1 MTLPVEKQEI
11 ISAIDAL
18 RDELVSIS
26 QYIHANPELGLQEYK
41 ACACLCDCLEKHGF
55 NVERGVCGMPT
66 AFRATFSGASEGRRV
81 AILAEYD
88 ALEGL
93 GHGCGHNLIAAI
105 ALGASLGL
113 SKVLPRMAG
122 TVVMFGT
129 PAEEPNVDGAG
140 GKAPMSTNGCFDDC
154 AAALM
159 VHPGTRTGAGGGSS
173 LGATS
178 LEVRFYGKPAHAS
191 AIPHLG
197 INALN
202 ALIETFNAIN
212 ALRQHI
218 TPDARIHGIITHGGS
233 APNVVPELAIGRFIV
248 RAEEMGYLDEL
259 VEKVKR
265 CAEGAAVATGARVE
279 FSYFCH
285 TFEPTLPN
293 DTLAAAFR
301 ANYRALGLDVAEP
314 SQPPQKGRASTDFGN
329 VSQRVPSAGAGISIA
344 SEGILGHTHEM
355 AAAAASPRA
364 NEALLEAAKA
374 MAMAAFDVLTDDDL
388 VTRARKEFEEKKATK
403 S

>member
-1 MTLPVEKQEI
+1 MEKEEI

-18 RDELVSIS
+18 RDELTSIS

-41 ACACLCDCLEKHGF
+41 ASSALCDCLEKHGF
-55 NVERGVCGMPT
+55 RVERGLCGMPT
-66 AFRATFSGASEGRRV
+66 AFRATCSGASEGRKV

-113 SKVLPRMAG
+113 SKVLPKMAG
-122 TVVMFGT
+122 TVVTFGT
-129 PAEEPNVDGAG
+129 PAEEPNVEGAG
-140 GKAPMSTNGCFDDC
+140 GKAPMAAAGCFDDC

-159 VHPGTRTGAGGGSS
+159 VHPGVRTGAGGGSS

-178 LEVRFYGKPAHAS
+178 LEIKFYGKPTHAS

-197 INALN
+197 VNALN

-233 APNVVPELAIGRFIV
+233 APNVVPELAIGRFII
-248 RAEEMGYLDEL
+248 RAEEMSYLEEL
-259 VEKVKR
+259 VGKVKR
-265 CAEGAAVATGARVE
+265 CAEGAAIVTGAKVE
-279 FSYFCH
+279 FGSFFH

-293 DTLAAAFR
+293 YTLAEVFR
-301 ANYRALGLDVAEP
+301 ANYRALGLEVVEP
-314 SQPPQKGRASTDFGN
+314 QPQQTGRASTDFGN
-329 VSQRVPSAGAGISIA
+329 VSQRIPAAGAGIAIA
-344 SEGILGHTHEM
+344 PLGTAGHSHEM

-364 NEALLEAAKA
+364 DEALMEAAKA
-374 MAMAAFDVLTDDDL
+374 MALTAYDVLTDDEL
-388 VTRARKEFEEKKATK
+388 MARARQEFEDKKAAK
-403 S
+403 GQLS